1 MNAAACQFPDHLLE
15 RYAMG
20 QLSAQECEPVEEH
33 LLLCPVCQDRLLV
46 LDDFIQVMKAALAVP
61 TSPPA
66 NLTVRISIEN
76 LKRAISQSCS

>member
-1 MNAAACQFPDHLLE
+1 MNATACHFHDQLLE

-20 QLSAQECEPVEEH
+20 QLSAQESESVEEH
-33 LLLCPVCQDRLLV
+33 LLLCPACQDRLLV

-66 NLTVRISIEN
+66 KLTVRISIEN
-76 LKRAISQSCS
+76 LKRAMSQSCS

>member
-20 QLSAQECEPVEEH
+20 QLSDQESEPVEEH
-33 LLLCPVCQDRLLV
+33 LLLCPACQDRLLV
-46 LDDFIQVMKAALAVP
+46 LDDFVQVMKAALAVP

-66 NLTVRISIEN
+66 TITIRISVQN
-76 LKRAISQSCS
+76 LKRAVSCS